1 MTAELFTPEE
11 LTDFVDTL
19 AALKAEAADLK
30 TREDT
35 YKAALIASGLPAIN
49 GTLHRVTVSSTYRA
63 ATDWKAIAEALNAP
77 ADLIAKHT
85 TTADEPTYTVRVT
98 ARKAGQ

>member
-1 MTAELFTPEE
+1 MTTQLFTPEE

-19 AALKAEAADLK
+19 AALRAEAADLK
-30 TREDT
+30 NREDT

-49 GTLHRVTVSSTYRA
+49 GTLHRVTVSTTYRA